1 MPQFVVEDA
10 AAIESVS
17 TESLGALE
25 AFGCSLE
32 DTTGIILK
40 NIKPFPTTSEFIAYA
55 SPDSTYAVTKRLM
68 DAAKK
73 SILIGIYDFSA
84 SYMKTLLRNAM
95 IRGVKVSLMLDINSK
110 GEQQLMKDLDT
121 FGAQTVPAP
130 SCSSKFVHYF
140 SNSHEKVIVIDDTW
154 VMVQSGN
161 YSENSIPLNE
171 KDGADPSNFRT
182 GNRDMGVAIKSKP
195 LADFFT
201 KVLRGDMKLE
211 LDAEAAET
219 LVSARIKDLPL
230 LVEAAPKKLPV
241 KLFKSKNFNPTD
253 KIRVL
258 PVLSPDNYMKVVP
271 DFLKSATKSI
281 FIEQQYIRSNQKA
294 IGDLLSAMR
303 EAMDANPNM
312 DVRIILG
319 KLFGPDD
326 VKKEKANL
334 ANLKSKFGLK
344 LGTNVRYI
352 DTDRFVHCHNKLI
365 VVDNRS
371 VLVSSQNWSDTA
383 VLQNREAG
391 LMFEYP
397 DIAKYY
403 AGIFEADWSTAK
415 KTLPTGEPE
424 TVSESRVAKGN
435 FIEVVPADYMEV

>member
-1 MPQFVVEDA
+1 MPQFVVEDS

-17 TESLGALE
+17 TGSVGALE

-32 DTTGIILK
+32 DTSGIILK
-40 NIKPFPTTSEFIAYA
+40 NIKPFSTTSEFIAYA

-68 DAAKK
+68 DDAKK
-73 SILIGIYDFSA
+73 SVLIGIYDFSA
-84 SYMKTLLRNAM
+84 SYMKTLVRNAM
-95 IRGVKVSLMLDINSK
+95 IRGVKLSLMLDVNSK
-110 GEQQLMKDLDT
+110 GEQQLMKDLDL

-130 SCSSKFVHYF
+130 SCSSKFIHFF

-154 VMVQSGN
+154 VLVQSGN

-171 KDGADPSNFRT
+171 KDGADPANFRT

-195 LADFFT
+195 LAEFFT
-201 KVLRGDMKLE
+201 RVLRGDMKLE
-211 LDAEAAET
+211 LDAEGAEA
-219 LVSARIKDLPL
+219 LVSARIKNLPM
-230 LVEAAPKKLPV
+230 LVEAAPKKIPV
-241 KLFKSKNFNPTD
+241 KLFKSKSFNPPD
-253 KIRVL
+253 KISVL

-271 DFLKSATKSI
+271 DFLRSATKSI
-281 FIEQQYIRSNQKA
+281 YIEQQYIRSTQKA
-294 IGDLLSAMR
+294 IGELLSAMR
-303 EAMDANPNM
+303 EAMDAHPNM

-326 VKKEKANL
+326 IKKEKANL
-334 ANLKSKFGLK
+334 ANLKSEFGLK

-352 DTDRFVHCHNKLI
+352 DTDRLVHCHNKLI

-397 DIAKYY
+397 EIAKYY

-415 KTLPTGEPE
+415 KTLPAGAPE

>member
-1 MPQFVVEDA
+1 MPQFVVEDS

-17 TESLGALE
+17 TGSVGALE
-25 AFGCSLE
+25 AFGCALE
-32 DTTGIILK
+32 DTSDIILK

-68 DAAKK
+68 DSAKK

-95 IRGVKVSLMLDINSK
+95 IRGVKVSLMLDINSQ
-110 GEQQLMKDLDT
+110 GEQQLMKDLHT
-121 FGAQTVPAP
+121 FGAQTVAAP
-130 SCSSKFVHYF
+130 SCSSEFIHFF

-154 VMVQSGN
+154 VLVQSGN
-161 YSENSIPLNE
+161 YSENSIPFNE
-171 KDGADPSNFRT
+171 KDGADPANFRT
-182 GNRDMGVAIKSKP
+182 GNRDMGCAIKSKP
-195 LADFFT
+195 LAEFFT
-201 KVLRGDMKLE
+201 RVLRGDMKLE
-211 LDAEAAET
+211 LDAEGAEA
-219 LVSARIKDLPL
+219 LVSARTKDLPL
-230 LVEAAPKKLPV
+230 LVEAAPQKIPV
-241 KLFKSKNFNPTD
+241 KLFKSKSFNPTGN
-253 KIRVL
+253 IRVL

-271 DFLKSATKSI
+271 DFLRSATKSI
-281 FIEQQYIRSNQKA
+281 YIEQQYIRSNQQA
-294 IGDLLSAMR
+294 IGELLSAMR
-303 EAMDANPNM
+303 EAMDAHPNM

-319 KLFGPDD
+319 KLFGKDD
-326 VKKEKANL
+326 IKKEKANL
-334 ANLKSKFGLK
+334 ANLKSKFGLT

-352 DTDRFVHCHNKLI
+352 DTDRLVHCHNKLI

-371 VLVSSQNWSDTA
+371 LLVSSQNWSDTA

-415 KTLPTGEPE
+415 KTLPTGAPE
-424 TVSESRVAKGN
+424 TVSQRRVAKGN
-435 FIEVVPADYMEV
+435 FIEVSPADYMEV

>member
-1 MPQFVVEDA
+1 MPQFVVEDS

-17 TESLGALE
+17 TGSVGALE

-32 DTTGIILK
+32 DTSGIILK
-40 NIKPFPTTSEFIAYA
+40 NIKPFSTTSEFIAYA

-68 DAAKK
+68 DDAKK

-84 SYMKTLLRNAM
+84 SYMKTLVRNAM
-95 IRGVKVSLMLDINSK
+95 IRGVKLSLMLDVNSK
-110 GEQQLMKDLDT
+110 GEQQLMKDLDL

-130 SCSSKFVHYF
+130 SCSSKFIHFF

-154 VMVQSGN
+154 VLVQSGN

-171 KDGADPSNFRT
+171 KDGADPANFRT

-195 LADFFT
+195 LAEFFT

-211 LDAEAAET
+211 LDAEGAEA
-219 LVSARIKDLPL
+219 LVSARIKNLPM
-230 LVEAAPKKLPV
+230 LVEAAPTKIPV
-241 KLFKSKNFNPTD
+241 KLFKSKSFNPPN
-253 KIRVL
+253 KISVL

-271 DFLKSATKSI
+271 DFLRAATKSI
-281 FIEQQYIRSNQKA
+281 YIEQQYIRSTQQA
-294 IGDLLSAMR
+294 IGELLSAMR
-303 EAMDANPNM
+303 EAMDAHPNM

-326 VKKEKANL
+326 VKKERVNL

-352 DTDRFVHCHNKLI
+352 DTDRLVHCHNKLI

-383 VLQNREAG
+383 VLENREAG

-397 DIAKYY
+397 EIAKYY
-403 AGIFEADWSTAK
+403 AGIFETDWSTAK
-415 KTLPTGEPE
+415 KTLPAGAPE